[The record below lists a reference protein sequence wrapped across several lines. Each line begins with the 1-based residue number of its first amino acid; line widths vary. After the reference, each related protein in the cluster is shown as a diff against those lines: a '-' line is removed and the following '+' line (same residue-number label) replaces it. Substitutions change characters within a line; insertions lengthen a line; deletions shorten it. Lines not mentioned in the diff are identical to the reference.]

1 MNIGAD
7 RFKHLRFER
16 SRTAGKKYDAIIED
30 IKTKKTQRIPF
41 GNISSNHFLDSTGLK
56 IYSYLDNRNEKMRK
70 EYLEA
75 YKKTNSR
82 KYSAQW
88 YSLKYLWGG

>member
-75 YKKTNSR
+75 YKKTNAR

-88 YSLKYLWGG
+88 YSAQFLYGG